1 MGHLQAE
8 RLQAEESLREAQ
20 TPCYRVFS
28 SEYNAQLQEAEAKL
42 DNDDLDSHCSHIAV
56 RDWQRRARRH
66 KALGLSVTEWN
77 ARRMDPRRLRVDD
90 IGARPDI
97 IQTTR
102 LSIPR
107 GRDEHLPY
115 RFVDAGFA
123 PHCTRNPLRRS
134 QCEGKDYVLL
144 QRDKLSS

>member
-1 MGHLQAE
+1 HPCVAALRLPGRMAVEQVARWPWNAWPDESGLGGRMAWNPQANSPAAAGGARALT
-8 RLQAEESLREAQ
+8 RLCSGQ
-20 TPCYRVFS
+20 TLLC
-28 SEYNAQLQEAEAKL
+28 
-42 DNDDLDSHCSHIAV
+42 
-56 RDWQRRARRH
+56 

-102 LSIPR
+102 LGIPQ

-144 QRDKLSS
+144 QRDK